1 MASRNR
7 IQQPYRKSVKRDKL
21 PGSGE
26 IRQKLVKGKQGAAH
40 IRAAK
45 IANR

>member
-1 MASRNR
+1 MASRSR
-7 IQQPYRKSVKRDKL
+7 IQQPYRKSVKRDK
-21 PGSGE
+21 PRGVGE

-40 IRAAK
+40 MRAAK